1 MTVDEPVHTYAG
13 DDSEGLFAGFIE
25 YRNLYILLGGLFVT
39 LVVTLGIW
47 NNRSVGALRC
57 FTVGSLPFLST
68 LVWVFGFRQGKPK
81 AHDRDVVQTAISGNS
96 WQPSR
101 NQGSHPLQDSNT
113 KPRFTGSAPNGW
125 FCDDLLVWN
134 SISKGGYTSKGYVFE
149 VPAPAQSSVAVRSS
163 LYASI
168 RRFMHTLDEQTRVQF
183 CWSVDSDYKAEL
195 SAYHEKTSQTTNE
208 WSRVVR
214 TERFNRYFQAMLD
227 GRLRRERLVVYVSR
241 PIVVDPPATLSG
253 TKLLQHYEQVLAEE
267 GGAYEHCL
275 RVMRSLFDGCGCR
288 IRPMSDEEHFLHFT
302 NSINPSLRKRFGYDP
317 LTQFD
322 RLASIQEN
330 VWNGANQGSSK
341 FGFFYDGS
349 YHNLVLLKR
358 RPQRTR
364 RGIIEYLTQL
374 PFLDYSITVNLYPLN
389 VKKEIVHT
397 EQSLERV
404 RSSLAASG
412 KHRLLTSKQRK
423 EEYISELS
431 QGDAYPFRWDFVVHV
446 WDDTELGLISKTRQI
461 EAAINKMDDAQ
472 YWTTNLSSPATTR
485 NMWYQ
490 TWPGWLWGKYTH
502 QADTGID
509 KWLADLLPFSSSFTG
524 HLNEAEALYDG
535 HNSSLVGIRTFVN
548 DTPQLAAIFGMTRAG
563 KSVFLTDLLSQVA
576 PYYEF
581 MLLLEEGLSYGIF
594 TEANGSKPI
603 IVHPD
608 GTLCINYLD
617 TNGAPLSNLHI
628 DMAASLVCK
637 LVGTTPDP
645 EKSQLRKAQVR
656 KYIEQLYNDYFQQW
670 CIDHREK
677 LPELTR
683 LTIAAQRFHREMLP
697 GDATFLEAWTEL
709 RDRLHRNDDR
719 ALTILADVTE
729 GEVSR
734 FLKDPATERLVR
746 NCLFA
751 TFEPTQH
758 PQHADLHDEMLNH
771 PLPEHNAREIAD
783 LATLLE
789 AWNEQALVS
798 GHSTIRLQG
807 SIAHFE
813 LGQIP
818 DANMHLKEVAAFL
831 IANYAR
837 QHIISLPRGQRK
849 LVLFEEC
856 ARTLNIPGGQ
866 ELVSEFY
873 AQLSKFSTEII
884 SSVQTYSMFKNS
896 PIRPVVM
903 GNSAI
908 TFFTKFADRADLDD
922 ISRDVGLSESAKEAI
937 LRYPRPDHLP
947 ESNRWSA
954 VTYHHLDAQQPVCGS
969 LVNRTSPAVNFASS
983 STGRDFD
990 RRARVLRGYPN
1001 VIEGIMQESERARK
1015 EEVE

>member
-1 MTVDEPVHTYAG
+1 MTVDETVNTYAG

-25 YRNLYILLGGLFVT
+25 YKNLYILLGGLFVT
-39 LVVTLGIW
+39 LVVTLAIW
-47 NNRSVGALRC
+47 HNRSVGALKC
-57 FTVGSLPFLST
+57 FVVGSLPFLST

-81 AHDRDVVQTAISGNS
+81 AHDRDLVQSAVTGKS
-96 WQPSR
+96 WQPSHD
-101 NQGSHPLQDSNT
+101 QGSHPLKDSST
-113 KPRFTGSAPNGW
+113 KPQFTGAAPNGW
-125 FCDDLLVWN
+125 FCNGLLVWN
-134 SISKGGYTSKGYVFE
+134 SISKGGYTSKGFIFE
-149 VPAPAQSSVAVRSS
+149 VPAQSQASSAVRNS

-168 RRFMHTLDEQTRVQF
+168 RRFLHTLDEQTRVQF
-183 CWSVDSDYKAEL
+183 YWSVDSDYRTEL
-195 SAYHEKTSQTTNE
+195 TAYQAKTSQTTSE
-208 WSRVVR
+208 WARVVR
-214 TERFNRYFQAMLD
+214 TERFNRYFQAMVD
-227 GRLRRERLVVYVSR
+227 GRLRRERLVVYLSR
-241 PIVVDPPATLSG
+241 PIMVDPPATLSG
-253 TKLLQHYEQVLAEE
+253 AKLLRHYEQVLTEE
-267 GGAYEHCL
+267 SEAYEHTL
-275 RVMRSLFDGCGCR
+275 HVMRSLFEACGCR
-288 IRPMSDEEHFLHFT
+288 IQSMSDPDHYLHLT
-302 NSINPSLRKRFGYDP
+302 KSINPSLTKRFGYDP
-317 LTQFD
+317 IVQFEP
-322 RLASIQEN
+322 ASSIQEN

-341 FGFFYDGS
+341 FGFFYDNS

-358 RPQRTR
+358 RPQRTT
-364 RGIIEYLTQL
+364 RGIIQHLTHL
-374 PFLDYSITVNLYPLN
+374 PFLDYAITVNLYPLN
-389 VKKEIVHT
+389 VKKEITHT

-404 RSSLAASG
+404 RSSLMASG
-412 KHRLLTSKQRK
+412 KHRLLTSKERK
-423 EEYISELS
+423 EEYITDLS

-490 TWPGWLWGKYTH
+490 TWPGWLWGKYIH
-502 QADTGID
+502 QADTGVD

-524 HLNEAEALYDG
+524 HLKDAEAIYDG
-535 HNSSLVGIRTFVN
+535 CNNSLVGVRTFLN
-548 DTPQLAAIFGMTRAG
+548 DTPQLAVMLGMTRAG
-563 KSVFLTDLLSQVA
+563 KSVFMTDLLSQVA
-576 PYYEF
+576 PYYDF

-656 KYIEQLYNDYFQQW
+656 KYIDQLYNDYFQQW
-670 CIDHREK
+670 CNDHRER

-683 LTIAAQRFHREMLP
+683 LTIAAQRYHKDYLP
-697 GDATFLEAWTEL
+697 GDAMFVEAWSEL
-709 RDRLHRNDDR
+709 RHRLDRNDDR
-719 ALTILADVTE
+719 AHTLLSEVTE
-729 GEVSR
+729 AEISR
-734 FLKDPATERLVR
+734 FLKHPGSERMVR

-751 TFEPTQH
+751 TFEPTQY
-758 PQHADLHDEMLNH
+758 PQHPDLHDEMLNH

-789 AWNEQALVS
+789 PWNEQALVS
-798 GHSTIRLQG
+798 GHSTIRLQQG
-807 SIAHFE
+807 IAHFE

-856 ARTLNIPGGQ
+856 ARTLDIPGGQ

-873 AQLSKFSTEII
+873 AQLSKFSTWIL
-884 SSVQTYSMFKNS
+884 SSVQTYAMFKNS

-908 TFFTKFADRADLDD
+908 KFFSKFADRTDLDD
-922 ISRDVGLSESAKEAI
+922 ISSDVGLSEAAKETI
-937 LRYPRPDHLP
+937 LRYPRPDHLG
-947 ESNRWSA
+947 ETNRWSGI
-954 VTYHHLDAQQPVCGS
+954 TYHHLDAQQPLCGTM
-969 LVNRTSPAVNFASS
+969 VNRTSAAVTYTSS
-983 STGRDFD
+983 STGRDFE
-990 RRARVLRGYPN
+990 RRARALRGYPN
-1001 VIEGIMQESERARK
+1001 VIEGIMQESQRNGELT
-1015 EEVE
+1015 